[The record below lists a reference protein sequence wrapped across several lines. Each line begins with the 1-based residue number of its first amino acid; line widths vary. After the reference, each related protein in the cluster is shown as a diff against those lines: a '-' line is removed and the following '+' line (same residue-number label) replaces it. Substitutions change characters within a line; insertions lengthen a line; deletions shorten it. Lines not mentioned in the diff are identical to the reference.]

1 MAEQSI
7 NTVII
12 PAHDVLKRIGL
23 DVGQRCADL
32 GVGRQANFTIAAAEI
47 VGPRGLVYAVD
58 VVKSILSTVES
69 KARLHKV
76 NNIVTVWS
84 DLEVYGAAKAI
95 GDASL
100 DLGMLITV
108 LFQSKQRKA
117 MMEESVRMVKSGGKL
132 LVVDWKKTETT
143 FGPAVEFRPDPA
155 EIKALAAELGLTLQE
170 EFEAGPFHFALVF
183 QK

>member
-1 MAEQSI
+1 MAEHTI

-12 PAHDVLKRIGL
+12 PAHDILQRIGL

-47 VGPRGLVYAVD
+47 VGPRGVVYAVD
-58 VVKSILSTVES
+58 VVKSILSTVEA

-76 NNIVTVWS
+76 SNVVPVWS

-117 MMEESVRMVKSGGKL
+117 MMEESLRMVKPGGKL
-132 LVVDWKKTETT
+132 LVVDWKKGATT
-143 FGPAVEFRPDPA
+143 FGPAVELRPDPE
-155 EIKALAAELGLTLQE
+155 EIKAIAQEVGITLLE